1 MKQNCN
7 VISYLCIAIVSA
19 CSLSSCGT
27 YPIDDPYYVDPDRQ
41 KENVYYVPTTPNTP
55 LLSKSQDLNFSISR
69 SSDVKFIGVEA
80 QAAYLPTDHLG
91 IIASYAS
98 MKNDNISSDVM
109 NYNHFEGGA
118 GYVKE
123 ISPVYHFEAYAG
135 AGTGKI
141 HNDHHTGTSNIRIT
155 NFFVQPT
162 FAFTSKDKNIML
174 GITSRFT
181 GVHFNVMDT
190 SFNTDRENFS
200 ATEIGNL
207 YANPFHILWE
217 PGITL
222 KAGWKNIMFQSS
234 YFYSADLTN
243 SEVYRSKGNF
253 SIGIA
258 LRFNLKEDP
267 SKANQ

>member
-1 MKQNCN
+1 MIASAAC
-7 VISYLCIAIVSA
+7 LC
-19 CSLSSCGT
+19 SCVP
-27 YPIDDPYYVDPDRQ
+27 YPIDDPYYVDPERQ

-55 LLSKSQDLNFSISR
+55 LLSKKQDLNFTVSR
-69 SSDVKFIGVEA
+69 SSNTKFTGIELQTA
-80 QAAYLPTDHLG
+80 FLPTDHLG

-98 MKNDNISSDVM
+98 MNNDFGSGAFM

-118 GYVKE
+118 GYIKE
-123 ISPVYHFEAYAG
+123 ISPIYHFEAYVG

-141 HNDHHTGTSNIRIT
+141 HNEHHTGSSNIGIT

-162 FAFTSKDKNIML
+162 FALTSKDKNIML
-174 GITSRFT
+174 GFTSRFA

-200 ATEIGNL
+200 GSQINSL
-207 YANPFHILWE
+207 YAKPFHMMWE

-222 KAGWKNIMFQSS
+222 KAGWKNFMFQSS

-243 SEVYRSKGNF
+243 PDLYRVKGNF

-258 LRFNLKEDP
+258 LRFNLTENIAKAKE
-267 SKANQ
+267 